1 MEKRIATCHAWIPVV
16 QPKQEHKMTIT
27 SKTIFAASL
36 SACVVFLSAST
47 HAYADRKPR
56 PSFPDCVSKAETKT
70 DCEAD
75 AQRAEA
81 ALKKAANSLK
91 RNEEFLQLAA
101 ARDADGVRQ
110 MLVKAA
116 NVDAPFSVTFAKGVG
131 GPADRIKITWEC
143 DGPGFLKGCH
153 LHFDPA

>member
-1 MEKRIATCHAWIPVV
+1 
-16 QPKQEHKMTIT
+16 MTIT

-36 SACVVFLSAST
+36 SACIAFLSIST
-47 HAYADRKPR
+47 QAYADRKPR

-70 DCEAD
+70 DCDAE
-75 AQRAEA
+75 AQRTEVSI
-81 ALKKAANSLK
+81 KKAVNGLK
-91 RNEEFLQLAA
+91 RNKEFLRLAS

-110 MLVKAA
+110 MLLKAA